1 MKRLDKI
8 VSLVTVGAVVCAV
21 ALPAIA
27 GAATPVRNLTLAK
40 NGDFTEIT
48 LPVPSSQLCDHFTE
62 PATAARPFRIV
73 LNICNAEHA
82 LTQQHFVNL
91 PPCVVQKI
99 RTSQF
104 APNPEPVVRVVLDLT
119 KSATYTVRA
128 EADRLVIAIADA
140 SPAFAAWNA
149 NADAPILAQAV
160 APTKTE
166 TPAVEKPKVNPPTAA
181 PSAPVETKPAQS
193 LTAEPVLTQNEPVN
207 NAPVTAADLA
217 GPNAA
222 TATAA
227 TDVTPNTDAPAPSF
241 SLPSQPLVLAP
252 EYLSAAREAETAM
265 KQPES
270 ATAPVNPDNNAP
282 PMLAATNDPLANLG
296 LPPENTT
303 TDTAT
308 TQEAL
313 IDRLKAKFFSNN
325 RAPKPYLT
333 EEGILIEQLQNMDSA
348 VYGPPTPGTEIDR
361 EALLER
367 IRLASQHP
375 GIPANML
382 PSVPGGP
389 ARVEVFYDD
398 LGRRDPFEPLLKGL
412 RSGFISEALP
422 SVETL
427 RMVGVLKDEERAMA
441 LMEDTEGHSYIMRPG
456 DPVEN
461 GRVLSVGEMRTVI
474 QVDEYGWTRTVVLQ
488 LSPRGAD
495 PSKALGA
502 NSWGPDET
510 ETVTP
515 TPAAPATTAPAPTT
529 PQPQGN

>member
-40 NGDFTEIT
+40 IGDFTEVT
-48 LPVPSSQLCDHFTE
+48 VPVPSSQLCDHFTE

-82 LTQQHFVNL
+82 LAQQHFANL
-91 PPCVVQKI
+91 PACVVKKI

-104 APNPEPVVRVVLDLT
+104 APNPEPVVRVVLDLRT
-119 KSATYTVRA
+119 SATYTVRT

-140 SPAFAAWNA
+140 SPSFAAWNA
-149 NADAPILAQAV
+149 SAPVMAQA
-160 APTKTE
+160 TTE
-166 TPAVEKPKVNPPTAA
+166 SKTPAVAVEQPRVHPPTAA
-181 PSAPVETKPAQS
+181 PSEPVETKPAQT
-193 LTAEPVLTQNEPVN
+193 LTTEPVLAQTERANSNE
-207 NAPVTAADLA
+207 L
-217 GPNAA
+217 
-222 TATAA
+222 
-227 TDVTPNTDAPAPSF
+227 VTPTPTEPAPSF
-241 SLPSQPLVLAP
+241 TLPAQPLVLAP
-252 EYLSAAREAETAM
+252 EQWDAAAQVDVAKNTPAT
-265 KQPES
+265 
-270 ATAPVNPDNNAP
+270 TAPVNPDNNEP
-282 PMLAATNDPLANLG
+282 PMLAVTNDPLANLG
-296 LPPENTT
+296 LPPENSA

-308 TQEAL
+308 TQDAL
-313 IDRLKAKFFSNN
+313 IDRLKAKFFSNT

-333 EEGILIEQLQNMDSA
+333 EEGILIQQLQSMDSA
-348 VYGPPTPGTEIDR
+348 VYGPPTPGTEMDR

-375 GIPANML
+375 GVPANML

-389 ARVEVFYDD
+389 VRVEVFYDD

-412 RSGFISEALP
+412 RSGFLSEQLP

-427 RMVGVLKDEERAMA
+427 RMVGVLKDDDHAMA

-502 NSWGPDET
+502 NSWGSDVR